1 VTAYPD
7 ALAEARSPRR
17 AQVLNLH
24 ATVEALVTV
33 ALLAVLVAAPALF
46 SRATINDLGQ
56 AVCLGLFAISFNILF
71 KYSGLL
77 SFGHAAFFGFA
88 AYTQALLL
96 QSFAGL
102 PVPLLI
108 LATGLSASVLG
119 YLIGQICVR
128 RSGAYFSMTTLA
140 IAALFYAVAF
150 KWHAAT
156 GGTDGL
162 DSFMPSSLML
172 LPRWHLDS
180 PGISETYLLVLAILI
195 PVAVAAWALLELTPF
210 GSAVVAVKHNE
221 KRAAFLGYD
230 THRVKLANFT
240 LAAGLA
246 GVAGALWA
254 IDNSFVSTDSID
266 LSFSTTVVII
276 AFLGGSVWF
285 WGPLIGAVVY
295 IAASDWLSALTPHWQ
310 IWLGLAFILVVLF
323 APGGIAGLV
332 KSLWRLA
339 LRRQAAANV

>member
-108 LATGLSASVLG
+108 
-119 YLIGQICVR
+119 
-128 RSGAYFSMTTLA
+128 LA